1 LVTRIRRTRIGEGAM
16 RFGTKAI
23 LAIVHLGIAGTL
35 GSAGAQAQVKIPI
48 ALKSGESIEVLNLY
62 SIANC
67 RSLLKSAPEV
77 EILDG
82 PPGVTAFVKEAM
94 VIPRTA
100 NGNCAKPVQGGKL
113 VIAAKDIE
121 DESNSTL
128 TLRITYRTRDGD
140 RTYSQVYSL
149 SLFP

>member
-1 LVTRIRRTRIGEGAM
+1 M
-16 RFGTKAI
+16 RFGTRAI
-23 LAIVHLGIAGTL
+23 LAIVHLSTAGIL
-35 GSAGAQAQVKIPI
+35 GSAEAQAQQIKIPI
-48 ALKSGESIEVLNLY
+48 ALKSGESIEVGNL
-62 SIANC
+62 SWTSNC
-67 RSLLKSAPEV
+67 RSLLKSVPEV

-82 PPGVTAFVKEAM
+82 PPGVTASVKEAM

-140 RTYSQVYSL
+140 RQLSQVYSL